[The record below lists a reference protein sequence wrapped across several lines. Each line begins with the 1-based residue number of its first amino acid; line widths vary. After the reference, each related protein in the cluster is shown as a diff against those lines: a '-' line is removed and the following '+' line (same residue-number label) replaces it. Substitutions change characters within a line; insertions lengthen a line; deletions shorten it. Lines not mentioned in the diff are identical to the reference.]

1 MMSTKIQSRVLLSA
15 LMVMTFGALISTGA
29 NAASVMPGAYDT
41 AIQTG
46 LLTGPTPHRSRSVT
60 LVKPGVYD
68 TAIIEG
74 SLEQEITVSG
84 AGPSGNA
91 EFAVMEPEAG
101 QPQPYWE
108 LDPSSY

>member
-1 MMSTKIQSRVLLSA
+1 MMSTKIQSRVFLSTLMA
-15 LMVMTFGALISTGA
+15 LTFGTLISTGA
-29 NAASVMPGAYDT
+29 NAASVMPSAYDT

-46 LLTGPTPHRSRSVT
+46 PLTGPTPNPSRSVT
-60 LVKPGVYD
+60 QVKPGLYD

-74 SLEQEITVSG
+74 SLEKEITVSG

-101 QPQPYWE
+101 QTYWE
-108 LDPSSY
+108 LEPLD